1 MPIWQHHQL
10 RQKCFIIFVPDDH
23 VVARGK
29 NLQKRIGKF
38 VVVDDERDVLVA
50 GVERDHRVVVGQGKY
65 QVVLNLNF
73 AQKNPLKL
81 A

>member
-1 MPIWQHHQL
+1 M
-10 RQKCFIIFVPDDH
+10 
-23 VVARGK
+23 VARGK

-38 VVVDDERDVLVA
+38 VVVVA
-50 GVERDHRVVVGQGKY
+50 GVERNHRVVVGQGKY